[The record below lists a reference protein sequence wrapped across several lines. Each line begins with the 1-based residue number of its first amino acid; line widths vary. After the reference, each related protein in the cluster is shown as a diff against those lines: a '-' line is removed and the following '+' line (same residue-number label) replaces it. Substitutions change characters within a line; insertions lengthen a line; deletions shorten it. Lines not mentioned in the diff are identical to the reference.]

1 MYKNDSDNSEEMK
14 GFEYKINK
22 IENIIKIMGND
33 EQNKILNN
41 LKENADTDYKIEM
54 FEKLKNNIDEYNKNK
69 KIKMTKNENE
79 EEDDVLDYS
88 LKVKSN
94 KKKMFKKSIK

>member
-1 MYKNDSDNSEEMK
+1 MK

-69 KIKMTKNENE
+69 KIKLTKNENE
-79 EEDDVLDYS
+79 EEDDALDYS